1 MHCQHCLEE
10 EKRRLP
16 GIVRIGGLNSM
27 NENRPDFTNPL
38 PQKVE
43 YNIEEHLI
51 YGKQK
56 NWKKV
61 IEWII
66 TIFAWVVLATY
77 IVYLIYGGLSIHN
90 GWYLPEFLFFSKEMV
105 LTIGHYFYILGIA
118 CLIFILLLIF
128 WKNYNKRR
136 FGKLHRRRFR
146 PPVTNDEIEE
156 TFHIDA
162 NMVHAMQER
171 RMIVL
176 EHNIIPEDMGMG
188 REKKNKKT

>member
-1 MHCQHCLEE
+1 
-10 EKRRLP
+10 
-16 GIVRIGGLNSM
+16 M

-38 PQKVE
+38 PQKAE

-56 NWKKV
+56 TWKKV

-77 IVYLIYGGLSIHN
+77 IIYLIYGGFAIHN
-90 GWYLPEFLFFSKEMV
+90 GWRLPEFLFFSREMV
-105 LTIGHYFYILGIA
+105 LTIGHYFYILGITF
-118 CLIFILLLIF
+118 LVFVVLLIV

-188 REKKNKKT
+188 RERKKKT

>member
-1 MHCQHCLEE
+1 
-10 EKRRLP
+10 
-16 GIVRIGGLNSM
+16 M

-38 PQKVE
+38 PQKAE
-43 YNIEEHLI
+43 YNLEDHLI

-56 NWKKV
+56 KWKKV
-61 IEWII
+61 IEWAI
-66 TIFAWVVLATY
+66 TIIAWVVLASY
-77 IVYLIYGGLSIHN
+77 ILYLIYGGLAIRN
-90 GWYLPEFLFFSKEMV
+90 GWYLPEFLFYTKDMV
-105 LTIGHYFYILGIA
+105 VTIGHYFHILLIA
-118 CLIFILLLIF
+118 FLIFTVLFIV
-128 WKNYNKRR
+128 WKNYNKRK

-146 PPVTNDEIEE
+146 PPVTNDELEE

-188 REKKNKKT
+188 REKKNKNT

>member
-1 MHCQHCLEE
+1 
-10 EKRRLP
+10 
-16 GIVRIGGLNSM
+16 M

-38 PQKVE
+38 PQKAE
-43 YNIEEHLI
+43 YNIEEHLV

-56 NWKKV
+56 TWKKV

-77 IVYLIYGGLSIHN
+77 IIYLIYGGLAIHN
-90 GWYLPEFLFFSKEMV
+90 GWRLPEFLFFSREMV
-105 LTIGHYFYILGIA
+105 LTIGHYFYILWITF
-118 CLIFILLLIF
+118 LVFVVLLII

-188 REKKNKKT
+188 REKKKT

>member
-1 MHCQHCLEE
+1 
-10 EKRRLP
+10 
-16 GIVRIGGLNSM
+16 M

-38 PQKVE
+38 PQKAE

-56 NWKKV
+56 TWKKV

-77 IVYLIYGGLSIHN
+77 IIYLIYGGFAIHN
-90 GWYLPEFLFFSKEMV
+90 GWRLPEFLFFSREMV
-105 LTIGHYFYILGIA
+105 LTIGHYFYILGITF
-118 CLIFILLLIF
+118 LVFVVLLIV

-188 REKKNKKT
+188 RESKKKT